1 MAATL
6 KDIEAEMDEIQM
18 IMKIWVKF
26 YNVLTTTFYNQDA
39 DMHKLDPEFQQIKQ
53 VVAEHHSHF
62 MKVIKKDFHIGQ
74 SVLTTV
80 KRTITLQG
88 FQDLSPLEINK
99 TLIEWHDAN
108 ILLNETLGSLECER
122 DMILRGRQKSKVPTK
137 AAGAKAKDFFKSPK
151 FKAIV
156 NVVILLAVVGGLV
169 TFWEPISQSDIYKN
183 YLAWMVNPVLN
194 MVGLGEPPAPA
205 TPTPAENANSPAGR
219 PQGQGQR
226 GGQGGRSG
234 GPGQ

>member
-1 MAATL
+1 M

-26 YNVLTTTFYNQDA
+26 YNILNTTFYNQDA
-39 DMHKLDPEFQQIKQ
+39 NMDKLDPEFQQVKQ

-122 DMILRGRQKSKVPTK
+122 DMILRGRQKKSNIPVRG
-137 AAGAKAKDFFKSPK
+137 AGAKAKDFFQSSK
-151 FKAIV
+151 FKAIF
-156 NVVILLAVVGGLV
+156 NLVIVLAIVIGLV
-169 TFWEPISQSDIYKN
+169 TFWDPISQSDIYKN
-183 YLAWMVNPVLN
+183 YLAWMIDPILK
-194 MVGLGEPPAPA
+194 MVGLGSPDAPVTPPVA
-205 TPTPAENANSPAGR
+205 TPTPLRGR
-219 PQGQGQR
+219 
-226 GGQGGRSG
+226 
-234 GPGQ
+234 